1 MNELQVIS
9 QQTPGT
15 IEWNFE
21 ELKKQLS
28 AEMKRYESIVY
39 TDDNIKEA
47 KTDIAGLRKLQK
59 EVNDR
64 KIEIKKTFLEP
75 YETFEAQAN
84 ELKAIIEKPIAVI
97 DEKIK
102 DYEARRK
109 KGVLEKI
116 RTYFNESA
124 ASLPEAIREKAFGKI
139 YQDKWLNATA
149 KVSEWKGGIDA
160 GVESIKQ
167 DYETIRSMTSDFVSE
182 GIARYESSLMLN
194 DAIQYMNSL
203 QKQKQIAEERLA
215 REQREKEERERI
227 AREQE
232 AREIAAKAFAQGVA
246 DGFSNPDADVADQVN
261 KFANALK
268 GSNSQENTAHE
279 ENTTSEP
286 EKAATSQNEAE
297 KGFLL
302 RFYSENDIQEVMKFC
317 DFSEIRYE
325 VVK

>member
-1 MNELQVIS
+1 MNELQVVA
-9 QQTPGT
+9 QQTPGK

-39 TDDNIKEA
+39 TDDTIKEA
-47 KTDIAGLRKLQK
+47 KSDIAGLRKLQK

-64 KIEIKKTFLEP
+64 KIEIKKSFLTP
-75 YETFEAQAN
+75 YEAFEAQAN
-84 ELKAIIEKPIAVI
+84 ELKEIIEKPIAMI

-109 KGVLEKI
+109 KAALERI
-116 RTYFNESA
+116 RKYYDEA
-124 ASLPEAIREKAFGKI
+124 AVALPEAVREKGFGKI

-149 KVSEWKGGIDA
+149 KVSDWKGGIDA

-167 DYETIRSMTSDFVSE
+167 DYETIRSMTSDFISE
-182 GIARYESSLMLN
+182 GVARYEESLMLN

-203 QKQKQIAEERLA
+203 QKQKQIAEEKVA
-215 REQREKEERERI
+215 QQQREKEERERI

-232 AREIAAKAFAQGVA
+232 AREKAARMFSQNMNNGTVNSGESTVDPAQRTE
-246 DGFSNPDADVADQVN
+246 
-261 KFANALK
+261 NALK
-268 GSNSQENTAHE
+268 GSNPQESNAHE
-279 ENTTSEP
+279 EKPMSEP
-286 EKAATSQNEAE
+286 EKVATSQNEAE

-302 RFYSENDIQEVMKFC
+302 RLFTEKDMLEVAKFC
-317 DFSEIRYE
+317 KFSEIRYE
-325 VVK
+325 VVE

>member
-1 MNELQVIS
+1 MNELQVVA
-9 QQTPGT
+9 QQTLGK

-21 ELKKQLS
+21 ELKEQLS
-28 AEMKRYESIVY
+28 VEMKRYESIVY
-39 TDDNIKEA
+39 TDDTIKEA
-47 KTDIAGLRKLQK
+47 KSDIAGLRKLQK

-64 KIEIKKTFLEP
+64 KIEIKKSFLAP

-109 KGVLEKI
+109 KAALERI
-116 RTYFNESA
+116 RKYFDEA
-124 ASLPEAIREKAFGKI
+124 AAVLPEAIREKAFRKI

-149 KVSEWKGGIDA
+149 KVSDWKGGIDA
-160 GVESIKQ
+160 GVENIKQ

-182 GIARYESSLMLN
+182 GVARYEESLMLN
-194 DAIQYMNSL
+194 EAIQYMNSL
-203 QKQKQIAEERLA
+203 QKQKQIAEERVA
-215 REQREKEERERI
+215 QQQREKEERERI

-232 AREIAAKAFAQGVA
+232 ARAKAEEMFQQGMREGGAVPRASAADSAAQIG
-246 DGFSNPDADVADQVN
+246 
-261 KFANALK
+261 NALT
-268 GSNSQENTAHE
+268 GSNSPESNAHE
-279 ENTTSEP
+279 EKPMNEP

-302 RFYSENDIQEVMKFC
+302 RFFSEKDIQEVVQFC
-317 DFSEIRYE
+317 KFSEIRYE